1 MPDKIFFVKSFA
13 NIKKELL
20 LPQLR
25 LNLNKENGGFYTFN
39 YVYQSDGATTF

>member
-1 MPDKIFFVKSFA
+1 MKITISTSLFTVGNMYINACQSIFVKSFA

-25 LNLNKENGGFYTFN
+25 LNLNKEK
-39 YVYQSDGATTF
+39 

>member
-1 MPDKIFFVKSFA
+1 MEITIRTCLLTVGNMDVNTCQNIFVKSFA

-25 LNLNKENGGFYTFN
+25 LNLNKN
-39 YVYQSDGATTF
+39 